1 MRTTAPRDK
10 RIGLIVLALVVFT
23 APACVENIIKDIIDI
38 PEPDVFVFPNVDA
51 GPSFDGDA
59 PPITVLSLLNVK
71 PDHGPFTGGTRVTI
85 TGSGFGKGIEVRVG
99 GKKVADDNIVL
110 LSPVAMEIVTPAGEV
125 GPANIEVNR
134 GDSSAKLP
142 PGAFTYDPVFLDP
155 PSGPVS
161 GGTLVTLE
169 ARGLELSA
177 GMKLELAG
185 KPMTDV
191 EVISKSLLRARTP
204 AHIQGPASLVL
215 GSAKGDVTID
225 DAFTYYQSTNQ
236 LRGGLG
242 GGPINGT
249 VTVSVLNWLTRT
261 PVVGAKVVLQKGRE
275 LELVATADNAGIA
288 VFKAATLLGPV
299 TVTAGAEEHETST
312 IALFDQRDAT
322 IFLYPIIPP
331 NPGGLPPGQLVPY
344 LEGNVLFGGTT
355 GAGLAEW
362 KIVPPPK
369 KDQVKRVY
377 VFATSPTIRRHGPP
391 PPRSTATVDFEPGT
405 GATGWSYN
413 MYVSS
418 GNMAIYA
425 IAGLYNTRTGSF
437 DPYAMGLTRGVVTA
451 PGDRLQVDVVVN
463 IPLTEKVDVELKN
476 VPSGVDRHQ
485 VRLALRI
492 GADGY
497 ILRED
502 QQVNGEGVPASLPFG
517 RLPRFTHPGLL
528 DASLAVDVVLDRAGP
543 SGLPLL
549 RATETLIPATQKTIV
564 IDDLV
569 GAPKQVKPNP
579 GALLTGNTLR
589 WSRSGAT
596 PDLAITSIE
605 TPDETPVWRVIAPG
619 NVTEVKLPDP
629 TTLGLP
635 AWPKSPMI
643 WLQWLV
649 RLDSGYSYNTFNYGD
664 ISSAY
669 WSRWSFDQFSFIGP
683 Q

>member
-1 MRTTAPRDK
+1 MCTQAPPRS
-10 RIGLIVLALVVFT
+10 RVGLLALALVVFT
-23 APACVENIIKDIIDI
+23 APACVDEIIKDIINV

-59 PPITVLSLLNVK
+59 PPITVLSLLNVQ

-85 TGSGFGKGIEVRVG
+85 TGSGFGKGIEVRIG
-99 GKKVADDNIVL
+99 GKRVADDQLVL
-110 LSPVAMEIVTPAGEV
+110 LSPVSMEVLTPAGEV
-125 GPANIEVNR
+125 GPADIEVIR

-142 PGAFTYDPVFLDP
+142 PGAFTYDPVVLDP

-169 ARGLELSA
+169 ASGLELTA
-177 GMKLELAG
+177 GMKIELAG

-204 AHIQGPASLVL
+204 AHIQGTARLVL
-215 GSAKGDVTID
+215 GTAKGDVTID

-261 PVVGAKVVLQKGRE
+261 PVPGAKVVLQKGRE
-275 LELVATADNAGIA
+275 LELLATTDPAGIA
-288 VFKAATLLGPV
+288 VFKAATLSGPV
-299 TVTAGAEEHETST
+299 TVTAGAPQHETST

-322 IFLYPIIPP
+322 LFLYPIIPP
-331 NPGGLPPGQLVPY
+331 NPGGLPPGQLVPFV
-344 LEGNVLFGGTT
+344 EGNILFGGTT

-377 VFATSPTIRRHGPP
+377 VFTTNPTIRRHSPP
-391 PPRSTATVDFEPGT
+391 SPRSTATVDFAPGT

-437 DPYAMGLTRGVVTA
+437 EPYAMGLRRGVVTA
-451 PGDRLQVDVVVN
+451 PGDRLKVDVVVN
-463 IPLTEKVDVELKN
+463 IPLTEKVEVQLKN
-476 VPSGVDRHQ
+476 VPAGVDRHQ
-485 VRLALRI
+485 VRLALRV

-497 ILRED
+497 ILRQD
-502 QQVNGEGVPASLPFG
+502 QEVSGEGVPSSLPFG

-528 DASLAVDVVLDRAGP
+528 DASLAVDVVLDRSGP
-543 SGLPLL
+543 RGLPLL

-579 GALLTGNTLR
+579 GAVLAGNTLR
-589 WSRSGAT
+589 WSSSGAKA
-596 PDLAITSIE
+596 DLAITAIE

-619 NVTEVKLPDP
+619 NVTELKLPDP
-629 TTLGLP
+629 QTLGLP
-635 AWPKSPMI
+635 AWPPGPMI

-649 RLDSGYSYNTFNYGD
+649 RLDSGYKYDTFNYGD
-664 ISSAY
+664 ISSSY
-669 WSRWSFDQFSFIGP
+669 WTRWSFDQFSFVGP